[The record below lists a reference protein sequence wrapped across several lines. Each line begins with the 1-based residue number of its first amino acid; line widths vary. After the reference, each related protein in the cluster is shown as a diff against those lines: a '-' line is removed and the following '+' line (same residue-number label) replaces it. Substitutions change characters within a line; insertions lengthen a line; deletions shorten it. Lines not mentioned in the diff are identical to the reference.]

1 MKELKQLENKKID
14 LSSIKVAI
22 FDFDDTLA
30 IHKDKDYLK
39 HRNENE
45 ENLLN
50 YYLNAYLNPESFYE
64 TIEPCSISDSL
75 QNLIKNFETKGVK
88 MYCVS
93 GMKFSF
99 HLKAKQ
105 TFIDKYYGD
114 DIEVIS
120 TSEQELKLKGIRV
133 LAKLNN
139 CKLNEILFID
149 DNLDVIAL
157 LEKNGIKAIHVD
169 NIS

>member
-1 MKELKQLENKKID
+1 MKEVKQLENKKID

-75 QNLIKNFETKGVK
+75 QNLIKNRKWWTWSI
-88 MYCVS
+88 CC
-93 GMKFSF
+93 
-99 HLKAKQ
+99 
-105 TFIDKYYGD
+105 
-114 DIEVIS
+114 
-120 TSEQELKLKGIRV
+120 TS
-133 LAKLNN
+133 
-139 CKLNEILFID
+139 CKRYF
-149 DNLDVIAL
+149 
-157 LEKNGIKAIHVD
+157 
-169 NIS
+169 

>member
-1 MKELKQLENKKID
+1 MKEVKQLENKKID

-64 TIEPCSISDSL
+64 TIESCSICDSL

-105 TFIDKYYGD
+105 TFIDKYYGN

-139 CKLNEILFID
+139 CKLNEILFVD

-157 LEKNGIKAIHVD
+157 LEKMA
-169 NIS
+169 